1 MQGDAVDVVIVGAGL
16 AGLTAARALVGAGKA
31 VVVLEARDR
40 VAGRNHGGVLSNG
53 VPVEMGGQW
62 VGPTQDAALDLIKEL
77 GLETFLTYDEGDGLT
92 VIDGQVMRSADGS
105 FGLPVGS
112 ALEVG
117 RLWEEIEALAST
129 VSTASPWESA
139 DADELDAQTLD
150 AWLAANT
157 EDPVALRFFRMLVP
171 ALFCAEAPTMSLLH
185 FLFYVKSGN
194 GLTRLTSITGGA
206 QEARVVGGTHQIS
219 ERMAQQLGDRV
230 RLNAVVRTITQDEQ
244 GVRVSYEGGEVTG
257 SASSSPYRRRWPAGC
272 ATSRPCRRSVT
283 GSPSRSRRAR

>member
-1 MQGDAVDVVIVGAGL
+1 MQGDDVDVVIVGAGL
-16 AGLTAARALVGAGKA
+16 AGLTAARALVAAGKA
-31 VVVLEARDR
+31 VTVLEARGR

-62 VGPTQDAALDLIKEL
+62 VGPTQDAVLDLIKEL

-92 VIDGQVMRSADGS
+92 VIDGQVVRSADGT
-105 FGLPVGS
+105 FGLPAGS

-117 RLWEEIEALAST
+117 RLWEEIETLAST

-139 DADELDAQTLD
+139 AAGELDAQTLD
-150 AWLAANT
+150 TWLADNT

-171 ALFCAEAPTMSLLH
+171 ALFCAEAPMMSLLH

-206 QEARVVGGTHQIS
+206 QEARVVGGTHLIS
-219 ERMAQQLGDRV
+219 ERMAEHSERGFGSTLSSAPSPRTSRV
-230 RLNAVVRTITQDEQ
+230 CA
-244 GVRVSYEGGEVTG
+244 
-257 SASSSPYRRRWPAGC
+257 C
-272 ATSRPCRRSVT
+272 AT
-283 GSPSRSRRAR
+283 RAVR